1 MRPID
6 ADAFKEYIQKCF
18 ETANDLFKEEY
29 KSFAAQITL
38 GLLKDIDDQPTVY
51 AAQNK
56 GEWIE
61 IRSKRTGAVIA
72 LRCNKCLR
80 HPKHAVRTDFC
91 PHCGADMR

>member
-6 ADAFKEYIQKCF
+6 ADAFKEYVQKSF
-18 ETANDLFKEEY
+18 ETSSEYIKVEY
-29 KSFAAQITL
+29 KSLAEQITL

-51 AAQNK
+51 AVPNK

-61 IRSKRTGAVIA
+61 IRSKRTGSVIA

-80 HPKHAVRTDFC
+80 HPKHAVRTEFC